1 VLRPT
6 RPTATVALAQLLRF
20 AWVQGQCCLF
30 AAAVF
35 VGLALSSVVPLPIA
49 RYDALLAYAL
59 VLTAVFYRLRLETG
73 REVAVIFAFHLI
85 GLALELFKVQVGS
98 WSYPEPAWAK
108 VAGVP
113 LYSGFM
119 YAAVGSYLCQA
130 FRRFDLR
137 VDNFAW
143 LPAGTL
149 AVAAYANFFTHHYLP
164 DLRWAVAVGFL
175 VVLWRSRVSYTVGQ
189 RRYAMPLSLSFV
201 LIGFFLWVAEN
212 GATLLGAW
220 QYPDQEHVWRLVHV
234 GKWGSW
240 ALLVSLS
247 FVLVAGVK
255 MQEGRFYGAVGAV
268 PTVTGS
274 SPAGS
279 RPGDVAA
286 PEVAGPS
293 GRPGVGRG
301 LAVEGDRGDDEQDA
315 NDLGDAGQLGE
326 HEHTDDGR
334 RSG

>member
-1 VLRPT
+1 MTFAPV
-6 RPTATVALAQLLRF
+6 QLFRF
-20 AWVQGQCCLF
+20 AWVQAQCCLF

-35 VGLALSSVVPLPIA
+35 VGLALSNLVPLPTA

-59 VLTAVFYRLRLETG
+59 VLTAVFYLLHLETG

-137 VDNFAW
+137 VENFAW
-143 LPAGTL
+143 APAVTL

-212 GATLLGAW
+212 AATLLGAW
-220 QYPDQEHVWRLVHV
+220 QYPDQEQVWQMVHV

-274 SPAGS
+274 SPAGL
-279 RPGDVAA
+279 RPGNVAA
-286 PEVAGPS
+286 REVAATS
-293 GRPGVGRG
+293 GRPGFGHG
-301 LAVEGDRGDDEQDA
+301 LAVEGDRTGHEQDTD
-315 NDLGDAGQLGE
+315 DLGGAGQLDE
-326 HEHTDDGR
+326 HEHAADGR
-334 RSG
+334 RGG

>member
-1 VLRPT
+1 MGAATPPVDRPT
-6 RPTATVALAQLLRF
+6 STRGATVRTSSPPALRRVPFASAIGRRAAFALTQLLRF
-20 AWVQGQCCLF
+20 AWVQVQCCLF
-30 AAAVF
+30 AMAVF
-35 VGLALSSVVPLPIA
+35 VGLALSSVLPLPIA

-59 VLTAVFYRLRLETG
+59 VLTAVFYLLRLETG

-119 YAAVGSYLCQA
+119 YAAVGSYICQA
-130 FRRFDLR
+130 FRRMDLR
-137 VDNFAW
+137 VDRFPW
-143 LPAGTL
+143 VPAGTL
-149 AVAAYANFFTHHYLP
+149 AAAAYANFFTHHYLP
-164 DLRWAVAVGFL
+164 DFRWTIAVGF
-175 VVLWRSRVSYTVGQ
+175 VIVLWRSRVFYTVGQ

-212 GATLLGAW
+212 AATLLGAW
-220 QYPDQEHVWRLVHV
+220 RYPDQEQVWQMVHV

-255 MQEGRFYGAVGAV
+255 MQEGRFYGKVGAV
-268 PTVTGS
+268 PAVTGDE
-274 SPAGS
+274 PRLDGTGA
-279 RPGDVAA
+279 DQN
-286 PEVAGPS
+286 EKPS
-293 GRPGVGRG
+293 
-301 LAVEGDRGDDEQDA
+301 
-315 NDLGDAGQLGE
+315 
-326 HEHTDDGR
+326 
-334 RSG
+334 